1 MLPGL
6 GFSEVLV
13 LGVIALLVVG
23 PKDLPLMLRKLGR
36 QMARLRGLAAEFRSG
51 FDELARQAEL
61 DELKQEVEALRRG
74 QVFTDIEMEAM
85 RTLEPL
91 PPKPLPPEPLTPGP
105 LPPELLPP
113 RGESQPVLTP
123 PVEAGDP
130 ALPPES
136 PPATPPASPEHPTS
150 PPQEAPPQAPPEIPP
165 ISPPAPTGPEPA
177 TAKLVS

>member
-61 DELKQEVEALRRG
+61 DELKKEVEALRRG

-91 PPKPLPPEPLTPGP
+91 PP
-105 LPPELLPP
+105 
-113 RGESQPVLTP
+113 RVESQPVLTP
-123 PVEAGDP
+123 PVEAGYVETGDP
-130 ALPPES
+130 ALPPDS
-136 PPATPPASPEHPTS
+136 PPAPPPAPPEHPPS
-150 PPQEAPPQAPPEIPP
+150 PPQEAPPQAPPEMPP

-177 TAKLVS
+177 TAKLVT

>member
-6 GFSEVLV
+6 GFSEILV

-61 DELKQEVEALRRG
+61 DELKKEVEALRRG

-85 RTLEPL
+85 RTLDPI
-91 PPKPLPPEPLTPGP
+91 PPTI
-105 LPPELLPP
+105 
-113 RGESQPVLTP
+113 TP
-123 PVEAGDP
+123 PIEAGDP
-130 ALPPES
+130 TPPPAPPETPQ
-136 PPATPPASPEHPTS
+136 PPVE
-150 PPQEAPPQAPPEIPP
+150 EPPQAPPEMPP
-165 ISPPAPTGPEPA
+165 ISPPAPSGPEPA
-177 TAKLVS
+177 TAKLVT

>member
-36 QMARLRGLAAEFRSG
+36 QMARLRGLAAEFRTG

-61 DELKQEVEALRRG
+61 DELKREVEALRRG

-91 PPKPLPPEPLTPGP
+91 PPREEPAQTGETVPPT
-105 LPPELLPP
+105 ELVSNIGLMD
-113 RGESQPVLTP
+113 
-123 PVEAGDP
+123 GDP
-130 ALPPES
+130 APPPAPPES
-136 PPATPPASPEHPTS
+136 PPLEPPPV
-150 PPQEAPPQAPPEIPP
+150 APPQAPPEVPP
-165 ISPPAPTGPEPA
+165 ISPPPPPGPEPA
-177 TAKLVS
+177 TAKLVT

>member
-61 DELKQEVEALRRG
+61 DELKKEVEALRRG

-91 PPKPLPPEPLTPGP
+91 PPRTDDVPSTDTISGDPTPPPAPPETPEP
-105 LPPELLPP
+105 
-113 RGESQPVLTP
+113 QP
-123 PVEAGDP
+123 PVE
-130 ALPPES
+130 E
-136 PPATPPASPEHPTS
+136 
-150 PPQEAPPQAPPEIPP
+150 PPQAPPEMPP
-165 ISPPAPTGPEPA
+165 ISPPAPSGPEPA
-177 TAKLVS
+177 TAKLVT